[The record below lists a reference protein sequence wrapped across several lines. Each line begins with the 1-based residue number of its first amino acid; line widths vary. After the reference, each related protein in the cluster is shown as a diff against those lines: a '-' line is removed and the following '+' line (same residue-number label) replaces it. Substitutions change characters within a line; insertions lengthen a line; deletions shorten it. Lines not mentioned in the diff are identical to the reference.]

1 MRTARLELRPLRIED
16 ARAVF
21 DAYATDPVVTKY
33 LAWRPAMTLAE
44 TQAALAARIAAAAAG
59 KSSSWTIRKLD
70 EPLPVGMIELRIE
83 RDVGNVGFVLA
94 RSHWGAGIV
103 PEALAAVLEFA
114 QSDLSLRRIWGVC
127 DIDNRASARVFEKC
141 GFRDAGLRPAA
152 VIHPNL
158 ADTPRDVRYFE
169 IDLSPHRED

>member
-1 MRTARLELRPLRIED
+1 MRTARLELRPLKIDD

-21 DAYATDPVVTKY
+21 DAYAADPVVAKY
-33 LAWRPAMTLAE
+33 LAWRPAATLAE
-44 TQAALAARIAAAAAG
+44 TQAALAARIAAAASG

-103 PEALAAVLEFA
+103 PEALAAVIEFA
-114 QSDLSLRRIWGVC
+114 RTNLSLSRIWGIC
-127 DIDNRASARVFEKC
+127 DVDNRASARVFEKC
-141 GFRDAGLRPAA
+141 GFRYAGLRPAA
-152 VIHPNL
+152 VVHPNL
-158 ADTPRDVRYFE
+158 SERPRDVRYFE
-169 IDLSPHRED
+169 IDLAPRAEC